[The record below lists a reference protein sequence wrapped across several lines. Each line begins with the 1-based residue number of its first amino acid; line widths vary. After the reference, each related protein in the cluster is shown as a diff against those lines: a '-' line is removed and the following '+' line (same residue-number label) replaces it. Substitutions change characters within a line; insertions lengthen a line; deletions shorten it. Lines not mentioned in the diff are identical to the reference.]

1 VPTSPPPALRSNQR
15 GTRQQSSP
23 WPGDRGFESI
33 SLQRSVT
40 SKEVLYE
47 LPREVWDNDRK
58 SGTDG
63 SNPVPSRE
71 ESDAN
76 LFRKSVVASR
86 TKCRLRDP
94 VPPSSRKFSRPPP
107 SNQIGFRFWSWVA
120 GMREQSEQYL
130 FGYLAATPVAAQ
142 VALMDDRG
150 LPTSPRK
157 WGEVN
162 WARPQP
168 CHRSTARLK
177 RSPERAAG
185 ARGSDRPPFRP
196 S

>member
-107 SNQIGFRFWSWVA
+107 SNQIGFRFWSWVG
-120 GMREQSEQYL
+120 GMREQSQQYL

-150 LPTSPRK
+150 
-157 WGEVN
+157 
-162 WARPQP
+162 
-168 CHRSTARLK
+168 
-177 RSPERAAG
+177 RAALLSEVANALRTFIDDDG
-185 ARGSDRPPFRP
+185 LAAPVENHVVVARK
-196 S
+196 

>member
-1 VPTSPPPALRSNQR
+1 MPTSPPPALRSNQR

-63 SNPVPSRE
+63 SNPVPSKE

-94 VPPSSRKFSRPPP
+94 VPPSSRKFSRPPLQTKSVFAFGRGWP
-107 SNQIGFRFWSWVA
+107 A
-120 GMREQSEQYL
+120 GVLKR
-130 FGYLAATPVAAQ
+130 AAGVGRSGPRTRIAAVPQAAAQ
-142 VALMDDRG
+142 VKSRRVAPMF
-150 LPTSPRK
+150 
-157 WGEVN
+157 W
-162 WARPQP
+162 
-168 CHRSTARLK
+168 
-177 RSPERAAG
+177 
-185 ARGSDRPPFRP
+185 
-196 S
+196 

>member
-94 VPPSSRKFSRPPP
+94 VPPSSRKFSRPPL
-107 SNQIGFRFWSWVA
+107 QT

-150 LPTSPRK
+150 
-157 WGEVN
+157 
-162 WARPQP
+162 
-168 CHRSTARLK
+168 
-177 RSPERAAG
+177 RAALLSEVANALRTFIDDDG
-185 ARGSDRPPFRP
+185 LAAPVENHVVVARK
-196 S
+196 